1 MSVSLYTSDFVKLD
15 TQRLNNM
22 SLFHRESKVKK
33 RRRRERSAGLGDTKK
48 TPGVPTSL
56 NNFPTT
62 AVAPYWIN
70 QRLQSKMY
78 SQTAP
83 LEAVLPTMEEGD
95 NDAVFSIQPWAF
107 EKVRLCPV

>member
-1 MSVSLYTSDFVKLD
+1 
-15 TQRLNNM
+15 M
-22 SLFHRESKVKK
+22 SLLQRESKGNK
-33 RRRRERSAGLGDTKK
+33 RRRRERSAGLGDTKE

-78 SQTAP
+78 SQTAS

-95 NDAVFSIQPWAF
+95 NDVVFSVEPWAF
-107 EKVRLCPV
+107 EKSGFAPCSGLVEEKMKCCQPTAWRRKA